1 LERVADCTNG
11 GCTNMSTQNLSST
24 EPVEPESD
32 PSTTEETDDQQQAEE
47 RQPLSLDIV
56 FEILR
61 NERRRLV
68 LHYLRENDGE
78 ATLGQLAEH
87 IAALEN
93 DTTVTALNA
102 QQRKRVYVGLY
113 QCHLPKM
120 DDADV
125 IDFNQSRGTVELRDS
140 AERLETYLDTEED
153 ETHVTDKHYLS
164 LATGGGVAY
173 AITLLAASSLATTV
187 VTFLVIGAF
196 VALAATDRHLS
207 A

>member
-1 LERVADCTNG
+1 
-11 GCTNMSTQNLSST
+11 MSTQDLSSA
-24 EPVEPESD
+24 EPVEPGSD
-32 PSTTEETDDQQQAEE
+32 PSTDAETDDQQQAESTE
-47 RQPLSLDIV
+47 QEPLSLDIV

-68 LHYLRENDGE
+68 LHYLRDNDGE

-120 DDADV
+120 DDAGV
-125 IDFNQSRGTVELRDS
+125 IDFNQSRGTIDLCDT
-140 AERLETYLDTEED
+140 AERLETYLDTDED
-153 ETHVTDKHYLS
+153 TTHITDSHYLS
-164 LATGGGVAY
+164 LAGGSTIAY
-173 AITLLAASSLATTV
+173 AATLLAAGTLAATL

-196 VALAATDRHLS
+196 VALAGADRYFS

>member
-1 LERVADCTNG
+1 
-11 GCTNMSTQNLSST
+11 MSTQNLSST
-24 EPVEPESD
+24 EQVEPGSD
-32 PSTTEETDDQQQAEE
+32 PSTSEGTDDQPEAQAEE
-47 RQPLSLDIV
+47 REPLSLDIV

-68 LHYLRENDGE
+68 LHYLRDNDGE

-125 IDFNQSRGTVELRDS
+125 IDFNQSRGTIELRDT
-140 AERLETYLDTEED
+140 AERLETYLDTDSD
-153 ETHVTDKHYLS
+153 ETQITDRHYLS
-164 LATGGGVAY
+164 LAGGSVVAY
-173 AITLLAASSLATTV
+173 VATLMAAGTLATTA

-196 VALAATDRHLS
+196 VALAGADRHFS

>member
-1 LERVADCTNG
+1 
-11 GCTNMSTQNLSST
+11 MSTQNLSSA
-24 EPVEPESD
+24 ESVETGND
-32 PSTTEETDDQQQAEE
+32 PSTTEETDDQPEAETEE
-47 RQPLSLDIV
+47 RQSLSLDIV

-68 LHYLRENDGE
+68 LHYLRDNDGE

-120 DDADV
+120 DDAEV
-125 IDFNQSRGTVELRDS
+125 IDFNQSRGTIELRDS
-140 AERLETYLDTEED
+140 AERLESYLDTDDD
-153 ETHVTDKHYLS
+153 ETHITDRHYLS
-164 LATGGGVAY
+164 LAGGSAVVY
-173 AITLLAASSLATTV
+173 AAAVLAAGSLATTF
-187 VTFLVIGAF
+187 VTFLVIAAF
-196 VALAATDRHLS
+196 AALAGADRHFS
-207 A
+207 E